1 LLLPDAVSINLC
13 QNHPMLST
21 MVRTSLLPV
30 VAMGALL
37 AALSGCGGSEPEA
50 TASAP
55 TDSLTQVTTITVTHP
70 AVPAPTL
77 IRQVEGASSVGDVRL
92 WNFDGT
98 TEDAETVTMDWI
110 MTTTSVN
117 VPEEGLETR
126 FATGVFTFASTDN
139 ANVDQIILEGV
150 AYYPTAGSVLESASS
165 TVRAVVGGTGRF
177 DGARG
182 SVESIHLADDTWRHV
197 FTLR

>member
-1 LLLPDAVSINLC
+1 MFPTTPRTRLELVAVFGLVAATLVGCVGTSANTPDS
-13 QNHPMLST
+13 PEST
-21 MVRTSLLPV
+21 SF
-30 VAMGALL
+30 
-37 AALSGCGGSEPEA
+37 
-50 TASAP
+50 
-55 TDSLTQVTTITVTHP
+55 TVTHP

-77 IRQVEGASSVGDVRL
+77 IPRAEAVPSVGDVRL

-98 TEDAETVTMDWI
+98 TEDGEVVTMDWI
-110 MTTTSVN
+110 MTTTALD
-117 VPEEGLETR
+117 VPTVGLETR
-126 FATGVFTFASTDN
+126 FTTGVFTFASSGNGD
-139 ANVDQIILEGV
+139 ADQIILEGV

>member
-1 LLLPDAVSINLC
+1 MF
-13 QNHPMLST
+13 PM
-21 MVRTSLLPV
+21 MPRTRLVPV
-30 VAMGALL
+30 VVFGLI
-37 AALSGCGGSEPEA
+37 AATLVGCAGSSADSPDSPE
-50 TASAP
+50 
-55 TDSLTQVTTITVTHP
+55 ITSFTVIHP

-77 IRQVEGASSVGDVRL
+77 IPRAENVASVGDVRL

-98 TEDAETVTMDWI
+98 TEDGEVVTMDWI
-110 MTTTSVN
+110 MTTTALD
-117 VPEEGLETR
+117 VPTVGLATR
-126 FATGVFTFASTDN
+126 FATGVFTFASSGSSGVGSG
-139 ANVDQIILEGV
+139 VDQVILEGV

-197 FTLR
+197 FTLRL